1 MNNKI
6 IEVRFDDNLPSLRK
20 RSKTK
25 KDSLIDIRIIVRI
38 ILHLSVFQASI
49 VKNRVFVIIENC
61 SSQITLKIFC
71 QLVEVSKK
79 NWIFKTCVQISA
91 KLKLNDGR
99 NIMKLIE
106 LFIEEKSFAQ
116 FFVQILV
123 NYYVC
128 PG

>member
-79 NWIFKTCVQISA
+79 N
-91 KLKLNDGR
+91 
-99 NIMKLIE
+99 
-106 LFIEEKSFAQ
+106 
-116 FFVQILV
+116 
-123 NYYVC
+123 
-128 PG
+128 